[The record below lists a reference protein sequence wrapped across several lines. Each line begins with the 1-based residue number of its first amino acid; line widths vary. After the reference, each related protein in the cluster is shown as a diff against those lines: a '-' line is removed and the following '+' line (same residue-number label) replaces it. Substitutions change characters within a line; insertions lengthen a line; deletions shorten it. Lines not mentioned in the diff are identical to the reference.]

1 MNLLKSD
8 HHLIYGSSMNI
19 SDNRSRLMNQQTKR
33 RGDHASVIASNR
45 SNLIKMNSEKIS
57 KFKIN
62 YLKMNQIYEQDN
74 TSREFSFLD
83 MIFLLSN
90 LIKLTITK
98 IQVLVA
104 TKQQPKYDSATQR
117 QNSTGD
123 DRGNL
128 IKFRTREIKIISV
141 NFRWF

>member
-1 MNLLKSD
+1 LLSLFLDRTVMNLLKFD
-8 HHLIYGSSMNI
+8 HQLIFGSSMKI

-33 RGDHASVIASNR
+33 RGDHASVIAEYR

-74 TSREFSFLD
+74 TSREFSFLSL
-83 MIFLLSN
+83 IFLVSN

-98 IQVLVA
+98 PQVLVA
-104 TKQQPKYDSATQR
+104 TK
-117 QNSTGD
+117 
-123 DRGNL
+123 
-128 IKFRTREIKIISV
+128 
-141 NFRWF
+141 